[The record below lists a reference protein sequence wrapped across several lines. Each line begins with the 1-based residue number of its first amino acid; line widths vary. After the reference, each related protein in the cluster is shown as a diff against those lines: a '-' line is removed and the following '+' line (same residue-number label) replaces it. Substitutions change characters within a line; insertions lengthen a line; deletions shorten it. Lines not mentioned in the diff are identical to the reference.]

1 MNEGL
6 LTIFF
11 KIYILELHA
20 CSLTYLFL
28 FWFTGEPTSDSSFG
42 RREKARRKMT
52 TKADLL
58 YNDTDFGDI
67 PNMSLPPVLPSSRNP
82 SSFQRSLSF
91 VKPSQTD
98 IMTRSRSFVKTNNR

>member
-1 MNEGL
+1 M
-6 LTIFF
+6 FW
-11 KIYILELHA
+11 
-20 CSLTYLFL
+20 